1 MRGAFVVLDKARKK
15 LLLNL
20 LFDVALPDG
29 IQAVQNQR
37 SVIFNGGGAGIPDA
51 GGQGAGGN
59 DRGIRCVQGG
69 AAAGKQAIQHQG
81 AAVHNTAVQAVRCVG
96 AQKALG
102 RQLHINLRQL
112 GCVAYQG
119 RKA

>member
-37 SVIFNGGGAGIPDA
+37 SVIFNGGGAGIPL
-51 GGQGAGGN
+51 N
-59 DRGIRCVQGG
+59 ITER
-69 AAAGKQAIQHQG
+69 
-81 AAVHNTAVQAVRCVG
+81 
-96 AQKALG
+96 
-102 RQLHINLRQL
+102 
-112 GCVAYQG
+112 
-119 RKA
+119 